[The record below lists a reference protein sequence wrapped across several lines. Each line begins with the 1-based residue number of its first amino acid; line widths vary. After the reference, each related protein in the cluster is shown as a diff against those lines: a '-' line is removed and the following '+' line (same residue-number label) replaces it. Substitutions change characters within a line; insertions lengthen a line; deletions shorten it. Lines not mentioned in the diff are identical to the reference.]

1 MPSKFVADE
10 PDPDPE
16 KYEFEMDVSVV
27 DKFKRVGMQVAFMR
41 ELSEHLRAYIQ
52 RGHKHPTEVSEF
64 EFTGYLLNEENMTV
78 KDHIWSV
85 VIKEGATIDD
95 AIKHKDLYN
104 AVKSNGYMQSPVK
117 FSRDTHFLLN
127 DRDIGV
133 VNHSGQK
140 VYRGLVWKNGSL
152 PAGGVDTFAGQ
163 FKACE
168 GGECSFRL

>member
-1 MPSKFVADE
+1 MPSKFVAGE

-16 KYEFEMDVSVV
+16 KYEFKMDINVV
-27 DKFKRVGMQVAFMR
+27 DKFKQVGMQVAFMR
-41 ELSEHLRAYIQ
+41 VLSEHLRAYIE

-85 VIKEGATIDD
+85 VTKEGATVDNV
-95 AIKHKDLYN
+95 IKHKELYN
-104 AVKSNGYMQSPVK
+104 AVKSHGYMQSPVK

-152 PAGGVDTFAGQ
+152 PAGGVDPFCGQ
-163 FKACE
+163 F
-168 GGECSFRL
+168 